1 MLSPKKID
9 DPPKIA
15 WAAEA
20 PQGQLPGG
28 AAVRIAEVVE
38 LIHDHLGQAEPGR
51 ARQSQAGPGR
61 ADGLDETSDFRK
73 GDEVQVKW

>member
-51 ARQSQAGPGR
+51 A
-61 ADGLDETSDFRK
+61 DGLDETSDFRK
-73 GDEVQVKW
+73 GDEVQVKWWLITISFG

>member
-9 DPPKIA
+9 DPPGT

-38 LIHDHLGQAEPGR
+38 LIHDHLSQAEPGR
-51 ARQSQAGPGR
+51 A
-61 ADGLDETSDFRK
+61 DG
-73 GDEVQVKW
+73 